1 MNYVKVNR
9 NELLDVVRKNRE
21 QHRKIFEEA
30 IEGYR
35 SAAIK
40 ELDAMLN
47 EAKAGKRIRRT
58 DSLVEPVDQTR
69 EYNKVIRMLEMST
82 EDVIELQEHEFSQY
96 VLDDWG
102 WKGQFLASN
111 SAYSSTAMG
120 LFAAEQ

>member
-58 DSLVEPVDQTR
+58 VSLVEPVDQTR

>member
-1 MNYVKVNR
+1 
-9 NELLDVVRKNRE
+9 
-21 QHRKIFEEA
+21 
-30 IEGYR
+30 
-35 SAAIK
+35 
-40 ELDAMLN
+40 
-47 EAKAGKRIRRT
+47 
-58 DSLVEPVDQTR
+58 VEPVDQTR